1 MAPPYLTHAGC
12 TFQKAISS
20 SFDSALC
27 LQNNTFKALRAF
39 HQSVSQALIFVA
51 VGTNSAPRNRVA
63 VGRTASF
70 TLTVCLAVASSPER
84 DSPFQK
90 YLGTRNTGQKLS
102 LCCDATKSFVAE
114 CRCCHVLLTTRRNGH
129 QAQADEQLQCWT
141 PAAQC
146 VHNKKYFESI

>member
-1 MAPPYLTHAGC
+1 MLVLFAMDSVTPAQLETHCGSPMSDSCAGC
-12 TFQKAISS
+12 TFQKAIIS

-51 VGTNSAPRNRVA
+51 TGTNSAPRNRVA

-70 TLTVCLAVASSPER
+70 TLTVCLAVASNTER

-90 YLGTRNTGQKLS
+90 YLGTRSTGQ
-102 LCCDATKSFVAE
+102 
-114 CRCCHVLLTTRRNGH
+114 
-129 QAQADEQLQCWT
+129 
-141 PAAQC
+141 
-146 VHNKKYFESI
+146 